1 MNVLSGINL
10 AVTNVLDTITLVLSG
25 ELIAEAVLT
34 LVGIFAGSLAALALD
49 RWNERRQMRRR
60 AKSVLHSLLQEL
72 RDNYKALQD
81 AKPAYANTPWGRSF
95 YLSTVTWETAGAG
108 GDLPDI
114 IGGELADAI
123 ASQYALF
130 VRIRYH
136 VDLLTRLWFA
146 PADIPGYDDIRQGF
160 RQAILDAMNQALG
173 QQAAMLDKIKA
184 HPDMQA

>member
-1 MNVLSGINL
+1 MNALN
-10 AVTNVLDTITLVLSG
+10 TITLMISG
-25 ELIAEAVLT
+25 ELIAEGALT

-49 RWNERRQMRRR
+49 RWNEQRHMRRQ
-60 AKSVLHSLLQEL
+60 AQTVLHSLLQEL
-72 RDNYKALQD
+72 RGNYKALQD

-95 YLSTVTWETAGAG
+95 YLSTVAWETAGAG

-114 IGGELADAI
+114 IGGELTDSI

-160 RQAILDAMNQALG
+160 RQAILDTMNQALG
-173 QQAAMLDKIKA
+173 QQAAMLEKIKA
-184 HPDMQA
+184 HPSV

>member
-1 MNVLSGINL
+1 MNMLSSINL
-10 AVTNVLDTITLVLSG
+10 IISG

-34 LVGIFAGSLAALALD
+34 LAGIFAGSLAALALD
-49 RWNERRQMRRR
+49 RWNEQRHMRRQ
-60 AKSVLHSLLQEL
+60 AQAVLHSLLQEL
-72 RDNYKALQD
+72 RDNYKALQN

-95 YLSTVTWETAGAG
+95 YLSTIAWETAGAG

-146 PADIPGYDDIRQGF
+146 PADIPGYEEIRQGF
-160 RQAILDAMNQALG
+160 RQAILDTMNQALG
-173 QQAAMLDKIKA
+173 QQAKMLERIKA
-184 HPDMQA
+184 HPSTQA